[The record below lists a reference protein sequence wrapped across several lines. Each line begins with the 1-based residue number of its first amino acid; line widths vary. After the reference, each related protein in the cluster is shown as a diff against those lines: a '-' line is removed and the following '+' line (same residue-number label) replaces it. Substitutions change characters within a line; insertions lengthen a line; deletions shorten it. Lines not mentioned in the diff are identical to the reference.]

1 MQLDTYVE
9 QVQDQLTATAALG
22 DERVREVAAT
32 LAGAASPAIRLAI
45 LSALAT
51 AADEITTA
59 LLDRPGSPSVVVR
72 LDADEIAISVTGPTE
87 SATAVRPDD
96 GDTSARISLRL
107 SEALKA
113 EIDTAANRAGI
124 SVNTWLVRA
133 ATAALGAGPAA
144 SGTQRLT
151 GWINS

>member
-59 LLDRPGSPSVVVR
+59 LLDRPGSPTVVVR
-72 LDADEIAISVTGPTE
+72 LDADEIAIAVTGPTE
-87 SATAVRPDD
+87 STSVPRPDD

-133 ATAALGAGPAA
+133 ATSALGSGPVVT
-144 SGTQRLT
+144 GTQRLT